1 MKLATGATAGATLM
15 PMVMKAQTKAA
26 TIDANWLPEERVI
39 FTFLYIWPIVS
50 LGIRRTIPA
59 MHRL

>member
-1 MKLATGATAGATLM
+1 M

>member
-1 MKLATGATAGATLM
+1 M

-26 TIDANWLPEERVI
+26 TIEANWLPEERVI
-39 FTFLYIWPIVS
+39 FTFLYMWPIFG
-50 LGIRRTIPA
+50 LGIRRTISA